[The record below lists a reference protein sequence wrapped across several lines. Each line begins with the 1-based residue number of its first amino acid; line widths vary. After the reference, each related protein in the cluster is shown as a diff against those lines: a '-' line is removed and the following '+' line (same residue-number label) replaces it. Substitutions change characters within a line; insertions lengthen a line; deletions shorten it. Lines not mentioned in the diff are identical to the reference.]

1 MLTRARAVVLAV
13 AGLSL
18 AACGT
23 VHPGSAAVVDG
34 TTISMKSL
42 DETAQA
48 YCVLSLNAAQQQGGA
63 PAAISNTDLR
73 RQAVV
78 GLVSSVV
85 AEDLAKKEDLQ
96 VRPSAWK
103 VGSTVRAQLAK
114 AFPKGDVDQIAK
126 ALEDDQK
133 VSVIAIALAAKRTGQ
148 APTQANQQQ
157 LLQIGRD
164 EITKAFA
171 SEDVKFAPRF
181 GLSPSGKVRAD
192 TGSISV
198 APVDLEATPAE
209 ELPDTQRCA

>member
-1 MLTRARAVVLAV
+1 MLTRVRAVVLAV

-18 AACGT
+18 AACGN

-34 TTISMKSL
+34 KTISMKTL

-48 YCVLSLNAAQQQGGA
+48 YCTLTLNAAQQQGGA
-63 PAAISNTDLR
+63 VQAISNADIR

-78 GLVSSVV
+78 ALATSVV
-85 AEDLAKKEDLQ
+85 AEDLAKREDLD
-96 VRPSAWK
+96 VRPSAWE
-103 VGSTVRAQLAK
+103 VTPSMRDQLAK
-114 AFPKGDVDQIAK
+114 AFPNANVDELARAIE
-126 ALEDDQK
+126 EDNK

-148 APTQANQQQ
+148 APSEANQQQ

-181 GLSPSGKVRAD
+181 GLSPSGQVRSD

-209 ELPDTQRCA
+209 ELPDTQRCS